1 MFQMTLFQYQDFC
14 NYGKLLVEFHPCV
27 TRQHVYKMRFA
38 EKSFDIR
45 RPGLGLSS
53 VFVWG
58 VFFFCSF
65 FFFSFKIVWEKFI
78 FLFFFIAL
86 SVVMLI

>member
-1 MFQMTLFQYQDFC
+1 M
-14 NYGKLLVEFHPCV
+14 EFHPCV
-27 TRQHVYKMRFA
+27 TRQHVYKVRFA

-58 VFFFCSF
+58 FFFCSF
-65 FFFSFKIVWEKFI
+65 FFSLLKLCGRNSSFCFFYCIICSNAYIEKQ
-78 FLFFFIAL
+78 
-86 SVVMLI
+86 

>member
-53 VFVWG
+53 VFVCG
-58 VFFFCSF
+58 VFFFLFF